1 MNIHHQEVVIDPPD
15 EDGGH
20 RISCGRKRRSR
31 KNRKRWNQKRG
42 ENEETSS
49 SFINAIHCIVA
60 FASWFGR
67 KMRKVNNAMDCL
79 HCSDTNDY
87 TSQENCDTSYR
98 AQNFEKRTRQSGKCK
113 IKKVTNNKTKLT
125 GLNSKMKIFTKCFSK
140 TQNGMKSNRNKMD
153 DNFDDL
159 GEIRSQSH
167 RSENIALDSFYEKD
181 EDMQW
186 EISSISTDYS
196 LTYVSSLS
204 MDSTMSEISS
214 LSSSIDDFD
223 CVSNRHAKQQFEMQ
237 KQEEE
242 ERFEKPNLWKD
253 LKIEQELRDVAQ
265 EITLAAMFGAV
276 AQIKL
281 ETLKVSSD
289 ILEIELQPAKMD
301 QDHCRGDGATFPNN
315 S

>member
-42 ENEETSS
+42 DSEERSS
-49 SFINAIHCIVA
+49 SFLNAIHCIVA

-67 KMRKVNNAMDCL
+67 KMRKVNNVM
-79 HCSDTNDY
+79 
-87 TSQENCDTSYR
+87 
-98 AQNFEKRTRQSGKCK
+98 NFEKRTRQSGKCK

-125 GLNSKMKIFTKCFSK
+125 GLNLKMKIFTKCFSK

-159 GEIRSQSH
+159 GEITSQSH
-167 RSENIALDSFYEKD
+167 RSENIALESFYEKD

-186 EISSISTDYS
+186 EVSSISTDYS

-242 ERFEKPNLWKD
+242 ERFEKQNLWKD

>member
-67 KMRKVNNAMDCL
+67 KMKKINNVMDCL
-79 HCSDTNDY
+79 HCFDTNDY

-98 AQNFEKRTRQSGKCK
+98 AQ
-113 IKKVTNNKTKLT
+113 
-125 GLNSKMKIFTKCFSK
+125 IFTKCFSK

-214 LSSSIDDFD
+214 LSSSIGDID
-223 CVSNRHAKQQFEMQ
+223 CVSNRDAKQQFEMQ

-242 ERFEKPNLWKD
+242 KRFEKQNLWKD
-253 LKIEQELRDVAQ
+253 LKIDQELRDVAQ
-265 EITLAAMFGAV
+265 EITLAAMCGAV

-281 ETLKVSSD
+281 ENLKVSFD
-289 ILEIELQPAKMD
+289 KLEIELQPAKME